1 MIEKATTVAPAI
13 TRNRQLSIEELKS
26 LNLPLKFQ
34 GAYVNIE
41 RSLNNWP
48 LRKPISIELKK
59 ILEVKEKGLVDYII
73 RSCLNERPSIIP
85 YIFANQ
91 SLLKLARYFL
101 RHCSASYDSCMI
113 YSVRLRK
120 YATWLGYSPDLII
133 QDIKPVGAIPDPLK
147 IQNHCGFLNDY
158 LAELQDAGLKPLTV
172 NGCIKAVK
180 TFYRV
185 NCAEVKLSEP
195 LSRKVAYKDRA
206 PKPEELARMLD
217 KAATR
222 ESFIVAAI
230 ATGGFREGTF
240 ARLKYGHVKGDL
252 EANKIPIHIHI
263 ESTITKGKY
272 HDYDTFINAEAS
284 HLLKLYIDDRKRG
297 NRTTPPET
305 LTDNSPLIRNS
316 HVANKVLGVSEK
328 TIRKIVHE
336 LAVSAEVSKKLPDSW
351 MYSVRTH
358 SLRKYFRTQMSTA
371 KIDSEIVNYMMG
383 HTIDTYED
391 VQSLGI
397 ETLRN
402 LYTAA
407 NLTIRP
413 KTQANKIEQLKEII
427 RAWGENPEEILTRDA
442 LMRGNMT
449 ETQEQTQNHQ
459 LSLLAEQLKQLVKKE
474 VSE

>member
-73 RSCLNERPSIIP
+73 RSCLNERPSVIP

-185 NCAEVKLSEP
+185 NGAEVK
-195 LSRKVAYKDRA
+195 
-206 PKPEELARMLD
+206 
-217 KAATR
+217 T
-222 ESFIVAAI
+222 
-230 ATGGFREGTF
+230 
-240 ARLKYGHVKGDL
+240 
-252 EANKIPIHIHI
+252 
-263 ESTITKGKY
+263 
-272 HDYDTFINAEAS
+272 
-284 HLLKLYIDDRKRG
+284 
-297 NRTTPPET
+297 
-305 LTDNSPLIRNS
+305 
-316 HVANKVLGVSEK
+316 
-328 TIRKIVHE
+328 
-336 LAVSAEVSKKLPDSW
+336 
-351 MYSVRTH
+351 
-358 SLRKYFRTQMSTA
+358 FRTIKSKNRLQR
-371 KIDSEIVNYMMG
+371 
-383 HTIDTYED
+383 
-391 VQSLGI
+391 QS
-397 ETLRN
+397 
-402 LYTAA
+402 A
-407 NLTIRP
+407 
-413 KTQANKIEQLKEII
+413 
-427 RAWGENPEEILTRDA
+427 
-442 LMRGNMT
+442 
-449 ETQEQTQNHQ
+449 
-459 LSLLAEQLKQLVKKE
+459 
-474 VSE
+474 